1 MVNAL
6 PTESLEPSK
15 NAPCSRSYCNVGAP
29 PSHPLDGSPPRQRDG
44 LLLRDHR
51 VVGGTFLVPAEKR
64 AASDE
69 LAHPPSSQ
77 KKAAQKWFQHFCAA
91 IFFFSYSLKSITAET
106 PTPSTRFTFVILML
120 SMGMRPLIRAIL
132 LNLNSSWPT
141 AFTLSTWAFGPTT
154 WTAPM

>member
-77 KKAAQKWFQHFCAA
+77 KKAAHELLPELFWGVL
-91 IFFFSYSLKSITAET
+91 FFSYSLKSITAET